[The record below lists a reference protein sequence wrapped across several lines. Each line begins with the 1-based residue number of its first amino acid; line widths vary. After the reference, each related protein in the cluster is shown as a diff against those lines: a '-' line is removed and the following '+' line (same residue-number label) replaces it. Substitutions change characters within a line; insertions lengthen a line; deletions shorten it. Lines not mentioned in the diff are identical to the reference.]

1 MMEGVVVSGVCCNF
15 VLIIIKIVKKGYFFS
30 FFYQKFVE
38 YIYYETRNKLF
49 RIF

>member
-1 MMEGVVVSGVCCNF
+1 MFFVIVV
-15 VLIIIKIVKKGYFFS
+15 IKKQFAELKKRESFLF

-38 YIYYETRNKLF
+38 YIHYETRNKLF